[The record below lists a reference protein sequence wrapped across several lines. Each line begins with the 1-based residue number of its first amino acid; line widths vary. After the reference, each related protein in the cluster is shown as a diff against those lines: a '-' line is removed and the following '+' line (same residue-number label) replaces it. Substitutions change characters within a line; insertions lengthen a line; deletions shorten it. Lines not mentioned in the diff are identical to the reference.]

1 MSSPPGEHTGPAYP
15 QKPLQEL
22 PGAVDVDAGDVA
34 IPPEHAVH
42 GGRDLLPVRLGLG
55 VELLLVLDHLAR
67 HALSSTSLLRHQTQR
82 QRLLRRKGKWVRQ
95 SGFGP
100 QSPGTAAAG
109 HAILSDAKGHPQPP
123 PTPTPRR
130 AVPPDSCIRVVSQS
144 HLHVRAGDPASR
156 LLHPSSPDRTPDRAA
171 SDPRVDRILTYT

>member
-1 MSSPPGEHTGPAYP
+1 MTAGSWLGTLRQSLRAGPPHPLVKAWVVDVGSPPGEHTRPAYP

-67 HALSSTSLLRHQTQR
+67 HAVSSRVSAQAPNSALVVPEKE
-82 QRLLRRKGKWVRQ
+82 RKVGE
-95 SGFGP
+95 
-100 QSPGTAAAG
+100 AA
-109 HAILSDAKGHPQPP
+109 
-123 PTPTPRR
+123 RFR
-130 AVPPDSCIRVVSQS
+130 APVSWHGCSWS
-144 HLHVRAGDPASR
+144 HDP
-156 LLHPSSPDRTPDRAA
+156 
-171 SDPRVDRILTYT
+171 V

>member
-1 MSSPPGEHTGPAYP
+1 MTAGSWLGTLRQSLRAGPPHPLVKAWVVDVGSPGEHTRPAYP

-67 HALSSTSLLRHQTQR
+67 HAVSSRVSAQAPNSALVVPEKE
-82 QRLLRRKGKWVRQ
+82 RKVGE
-95 SGFGP
+95 
-100 QSPGTAAAG
+100 AA
-109 HAILSDAKGHPQPP
+109 
-123 PTPTPRR
+123 RFR
-130 AVPPDSCIRVVSQS
+130 APVSWHGCSWS
-144 HLHVRAGDPASR
+144 HDP
-156 LLHPSSPDRTPDRAA
+156 
-171 SDPRVDRILTYT
+171 V